1 MVEQYDLEEQ
11 QEDEQFTIDE
21 EDGPSSEVKQRLRE
35 LKLYEKQ
42 KKKEESKHRATFT
55 RIDNQNGYICDRCGQ
70 PYIQEHGSLIY
81 SNKGEFAYCKEC
93 LKVLYPN
100 YRHIK
105 LAGTVNKLDYR
116 SNHCDTQYF
125 SRIK

>member
-11 QEDEQFTIDE
+11 QEDEQFTVE
-21 EDGPSSEVKQRLRE
+21 EDEGPSNEVKQYLRE
-35 LKLYEKQ
+35 QKLYEKQ
-42 KKKEESKHRATFT
+42 KKKEESKHRAKFT
-55 RIDNQNGYICDRCGQ
+55 RLNNQNGYICDRCGQ
-70 PYIQEHGSLIY
+70 PYIQENGSLIY
-81 SNKGEFAYCKEC
+81 SKDGEFAYCRDC

-100 YRHIK
+100 YRPIK
-105 LAGTVNKLDYR
+105 LTGTVNKLDYR